1 MPDATNPPASVLT
14 RRTFRRAPGDER
26 RQDLIRA
33 TLDCVTEMGL
43 HAVTVREIALRAGVT
58 NGLIRHYFDSKD
70 RMVQEAYRAT
80 MGEMTTLVKAASII
94 AGATARERLRRF
106 VAANLGAPVADIK
119 RLTLWASFISMV
131 HVDAAMAAIHREHYL
146 AFRRELE
153 ALVGEVFVEAGLP
166 ARKANCRRAAIKIN
180 AVIDGLWLEGTF
192 APEMFAKK
200 DLVAIGI
207 EAVESILGLSLR
219 DFRKEK

>member
-1 MPDATNPPASVLT
+1 MPDPPYPPAGTLT

-33 TLDCVTEMGL
+33 TLDCVAETGL
-43 HAVTVREIALRAGVT
+43 HAVTVREVAVRAGVT
-58 NGLIRHYFDSKD
+58 NGLIRHYFESKD
-70 RMVQEAYRAT
+70 RMIQEAYRAT
-80 MGEMTTLVKAASII
+80 MGEMTELVKAASLV

-106 VAANLGAPVADIK
+106 VAANLGAPVADIR

-146 AFRRELE
+146 AFRKELE
-153 ALVGEVFVEAGLP
+153 ALVGEVFAEAKLP

-180 AVIDGLWLEGTF
+180 AVIDGLWLEGTL
-192 APEMFAKK
+192 APEIFANKE
-200 DLVAIGI
+200 LVAMGI
-207 EAVESILGLSLR
+207 EAVEAILGLPPIKV
-219 DFRKEK
+219 RKGR